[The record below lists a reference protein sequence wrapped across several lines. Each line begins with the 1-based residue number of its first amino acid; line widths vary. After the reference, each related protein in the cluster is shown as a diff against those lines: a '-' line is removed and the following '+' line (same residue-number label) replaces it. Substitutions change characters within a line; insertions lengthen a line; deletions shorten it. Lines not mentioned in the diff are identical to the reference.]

1 MQINYNPSVHK
12 AYSQNA
18 GNNSKVGQ
26 EAKDEKKA
34 GFEKTVNEYL
44 QNVDNDQK
52 QSDASIQDL
61 LTGKNQDINSVVA
74 SVAKADSSFN
84 LLVGVR
90 NKLIEAYKETMR
102 MQI

>member
-1 MQINYNPSVHK
+1 MQVNYNPNVHK
-12 AYSQNA
+12 AYSQGV
-18 GNNSKVGQ
+18 GNNANIDKTSNEPKKDFGKSVNSYIQ
-26 EAKDEKKA
+26 E
-34 GFEKTVNEYL
+34 VNTEQ
-44 QNVDNDQK
+44 QNSQ
-52 QSDASIQDL
+52 ASIQDL

-102 MQI
+102 MQV

>member
-1 MQINYNPSVHK
+1 MQVNYNPNIHK
-12 AYSQNA
+12 AYGQNIA
-18 GNNSKVGQ
+18 DISNV
-26 EAKDEKKA
+26 EKKTT
-34 GFEKTVNEYL
+34 GEKSDFGKSISSYIKEVNSDQ
-44 QNVDNDQK
+44 QN
-52 QSDASIQDL
+52 SEASIQDL

-90 NKLIEAYKETMR
+90 NKLIDAYKETMR